1 MDESIMG
8 GAPAEGNPR
17 PAPGLP
23 ASRAGCRARLAGLRD
38 DIAAIKAQI
47 AAADIERQKDR
58 GRMDPR
64 WFHRAKTA
72 LRHKQRE
79 ADEIAAHMATLPGR
93 REIFKDRLIEVVRED
108 YDDTEWRAVMDE
120 AHRRHAER
128 EDA

>member
-1 MDESIMG
+1 MDDNIME
-8 GAPAEGNPR
+8 GAPEEGNPR
-17 PAPGLP
+17 PAALLP
-23 ASRAGCRARLAGLRD
+23 ANRADCRARLAGVRD

-47 AAADIERQKDR
+47 AATDIARQKDR

-79 ADEIAAHMATLPGR
+79 AEQVTAHMASLPSR
-93 REIFKDRLIEVVRED
+93 KEAFKDRLIEVVRED
-108 YDDTEWRAVMDE
+108 YDDAEWRDVLDE